1 MQVHDKYIIYGPQ
14 DTGNKVN
21 NTTNLELTPRLWQ
34 NEMLELLSFYNEGE
48 TSFTPVKIDY
58 SKADVEEGESSAKTG
73 EEGSS
78 AKPEAKK
85 SSIKTTDTKTPAK
98 TGGKSAKTGTS
109 HIHGSH
115 KEEIKSSG
123 SAVSANS
130 PKSTSESQ
138 TTAGPTQTEAV
149 KDDSSVAS
157 PEAAKQVVKDRD
169 GEVLKSGIAIK
180 EDQFPGIDKYEPKP
194 SDGPQVK
201 IPGAPNFRK
210 IPGENSYG
218 TGLPTEKALKEV
230 LESVGSGPNG
240 DKTAVWTNL
249 REEPVIYINGKNY
262 TLRDVA
268 KMNKNME
275 NPGASGKDIEKTEET
290 LKQELLREA
299 AKNGGKILLHEE
311 TPDGKTVARW
321 VDVDEKSV
329 KTTAEV
335 FEGLKK
341 EGYKV
346 DYKRIPISD
355 EKRPEAKDFDEIVQ
369 RMKDVD
375 PDTPVIFNC
384 QAGRGRTTTAL
395 IAAGLVRRA
404 KEGEA
409 GKSITKHRSVHNKI
423 MEVVDRYY
431 NAITGKKPDEADFK
445 NGEYKLV
452 SSLIRMMEKGPQ
464 SKEEVDKLIDKYDA
478 VQNLREA
485 ILESREKGQDPNR
498 PAESREEYT
507 ERGKQY
513 LERYFYL
520 ILFNE
525 YTKQQ
530 QPGYGKSFEDWTKE
544 NPQYNS
550 MLNNL
555 ELAMGYPPTGTG
567 ENVTMYA

>member
-14 DTGNKVN
+14 GTGNKVD
-21 NTTNLELTPRLWQ
+21 NTNNLELTPRLWQ
-34 NEMLELLSFYNEGE
+34 KEMLELLSFYKQGE
-48 TSFTPVKIDY
+48 TPFTPVNIDY
-58 SKADVEEGESSAKTG
+58 SKTETDGSGEPAKTG
-73 EEGSS
+73 ESGSPAKAAAS
-78 AKPEAKK
+78 ADSGKTEPGSGKVTAQPSQASPPAKTTETPKETVVTAKPEQVKDVK
-85 SSIKTTDTKTPAK
+85 EDSSI
-98 TGGKSAKTGTS
+98 
-109 HIHGSH
+109 
-115 KEEIKSSG
+115 
-123 SAVSANS
+123 
-130 PKSTSESQ
+130 
-138 TTAGPTQTEAV
+138 
-149 KDDSSVAS
+149 AS
-157 PEAAKQVVKDRD
+157 PETAKQIVKDRD
-169 GEVLKSGIAIK
+169 GEVLKGGTAIK

-230 LESVGSGPNG
+230 LEKVGSGPNG
-240 DKTAVWTNL
+240 NKTAVWTNL

-268 KMNKNME
+268 KMNRNME
-275 NPGASGKDIEKTEET
+275 NPGASGADIEKTEKT
-290 LKQELLREA
+290 LKQEILKEA

-311 TPDGKTVARW
+311 TPDGKSVARW

-329 KTTAEV
+329 KTTSEV

-404 KEGEA
+404 KEGES

-423 MEVVDRYY
+423 MEVVDKYY

-452 SSLIRMMEKGPQ
+452 SSLIRMMEKGPR

-485 ILESREKGQDPNR
+485 ILESKEKGQDPNKT
-498 PAESREEYT
+498 AESREEYT
-507 ERGKQY
+507 QRGKQY

-555 ELAMGYPPTGTG
+555 ELAMGYSPAGTG
-567 ENVTMYA
+567 EGATMYA

>member
-14 DTGNKVN
+14 GTGNKVD
-21 NTTNLELTPRLWQ
+21 NTNNLELTPRLWQ
-34 NEMLELLSFYNEGE
+34 NEMLELLSFYKQGE
-48 TSFTPVKIDY
+48 TPFTPVNIDY
-58 SKADVEEGESSAKTG
+58 SKTEADGSKETAATQETASPANAGMGKASEKADTASPKTNTNTASTSDSTSASVSGTKSSLTAKTKVQPSK
-73 EEGSS
+73 GSHS
-78 AKPEAKK
+78 IKETPSPAKSEEAKK
-85 SSIKTTDTKTPAK
+85 DASI
-98 TGGKSAKTGTS
+98 
-109 HIHGSH
+109 
-115 KEEIKSSG
+115 
-123 SAVSANS
+123 
-130 PKSTSESQ
+130 
-138 TTAGPTQTEAV
+138 
-149 KDDSSVAS
+149 AS
-157 PEAAKQVVKDRD
+157 PEDAKQIVKDRD
-169 GEVLKSGIAIK
+169 GEVLNSGTVIK
-180 EDQFPGIDKYEPKP
+180 EDQYPGIDQYEPKP
-194 SDGPQVK
+194 SDGSQTK

-210 IPGENSYG
+210 VPGENSYG

-230 LESVGSGPNG
+230 LEKVGAGPNG

-262 TLRDVA
+262 TLRDMA
-268 KMNKNME
+268 KMNKNIE
-275 NPGASGKDIEKTEET
+275 NPGASGADVEKTEEA
-290 LKQELLREA
+290 LKQEILKEA
-299 AKNGGKILLHEE
+299 AKNGGKILIHEE
-311 TPDGKTVARW
+311 TPDGKSVARW

-384 QAGRGRTTTAL
+384 HAGKGRTTTAL

-404 KEGEA
+404 KEGKA
-409 GKSITKHRSVHNKI
+409 GKSITKQRSVHDKI
-423 MEVVDRYY
+423 MEVVDKYY
-431 NAITGKKPDEADFK
+431 NTLTGKKPDEADFK
-445 NGEYKLV
+445 SGEYKLV
-452 SSLIRMMEKGPQ
+452 LSLIRMMEKGPQ

-485 ILESREKGQDPNR
+485 ILESKEKGQDPNR
-498 PAESREEYT
+498 PAESREEYMQ
-507 ERGKQY
+507 RGKQY

-530 QPGYGKSFEDWTKE
+530 QPGYDKSFEDWTKE

-555 ELAMGYPPTGTG
+555 ELAMGYPPSGTG
-567 ENVTMYA
+567 EGATMYA